1 MRKQPGK
8 QITGTGNKSPSGD
21 LIGDIRSLIEAAR
34 QNVAAT
40 VNAGLTLLYWQIGS
54 RIRQDILEEKRARYG
69 EDLLPTLS
77 AKLVREFGRGFTEKN
92 LRRMVQFAEAFSDME
107 IVVTLSR
114 QLSWSHFAAKRQS
127 PARFLRRNVSGGT
140 LECSDI
146 EEKNRWNA
154 L

>member
-8 QITGTGNKSPSGD
+8 QITGTGNKSPSGH

-34 QNVAAT
+34 QSVAAT

-114 QLSWSHFAAKRQS
+114 QLSWSHFVAILPLKDNLPAKKILSRLS
-127 PARFLRRNVSGGT
+127 
-140 LECSDI
+140 
-146 EEKNRWNA
+146 
-154 L
+154 